1 MKKLWFFF
9 IAIAIVSCKQEV
21 KVDYAILSGKIEN
34 TSSSKITLYNT
45 YDTSNKKELTLENGQ
60 FTDTVKIN
68 NTSKFFLRQG
78 NNSITVFLA
87 EGDKL
92 NFTYDAN
99 KADSTLVF
107 TGENSAISTYLIKK
121 RNNNKE
127 LEIDMKDLYSLKEAG
142 FVSHLLEVKKNQND
156 FLYNA
161 AGLSENFMKN
171 ETLNINYEYLSSLSN
186 YENYHSYFSK
196 NRDFKVSE
204 KISNQLKDLSFE
216 NEEDFKFSRNYRSLT
231 TNSYQKKATTLVESD
246 SLTSD
251 IAYLKTLATVKNDE
265 IKNKLLYDAAK
276 YEVTY
281 TADLETYYALYSK
294 ASTNKEN
301 DAKITESYHK
311 LKVLAKGNPSPKFTD
326 YENNAG
332 GTISFD
338 DLKGKY
344 VYMDIWATWCGPC
357 IAEIPFLKKVEKLYH
372 TKNIEFLS
380 ISIDDVKD
388 HEKWQK
394 MIIDKELGG
403 MQLLA
408 DNNWESQFIQ
418 DYLIKGIP
426 RFILLDPKGN
436 IVSANAPRPSDK
448 KLTELFD
455 ELKI

>member
-1 MKKLWFFF
+1 M
-9 IAIAIVSCKQEV
+9 
-21 KVDYAILSGKIEN
+21 
-34 TSSSKITLYNT
+34 
-45 YDTSNKKELTLENGQ
+45 
-60 FTDTVKIN
+60 
-68 NTSKFFLRQG
+68 
-78 NNSITVFLA
+78 
-87 EGDKL
+87 
-92 NFTYDAN
+92 
-99 KADSTLVF
+99 
-107 TGENSAISTYLIKK
+107 
-121 RNNNKE
+121 
-127 LEIDMKDLYSLKEAG
+127 
-142 FVSHLLEVKKNQND
+142 KKNQND

-196 NRDFKVSE
+196 NRDFKVSD